1 MFKIL
6 FNFLY
11 FKNKDK
17 RSSGIVG
24 TRHSNGDNLV
34 DQIVRKDKCE
44 GLEVYCTTSFVLVYV
59 KD

>member
-44 GLEVYCTTSFVLVYV
+44 
-59 KD
+59 